1 MSLFS
6 LSLDIAKMNPA
17 LSTALQS
24 WSRRKLLII
33 VSFLIA
39 AHIAVFFMGVI
50 VAPSMFH
57 DAEVPGTVC
66 VKQDPPES
74 NSGKEVYKA
83 SKRHSFG
90 QQNFFQIYL
99 GLSNKNKMR
108 KFYYNDF
115 HNFNTACCGHFKLL
129 LN

>member
-1 MSLFS
+1 MFLFS
-6 LSLDIAKMNPA
+6 LSIDIAKMNPA

-57 DAEVPGTVC
+57 DANVPGTVC

-83 SKRHSFG
+83 SMRHSCG
-90 QQNFFQIYL
+90 QI
-99 GLSNKNKMR
+99 
-108 KFYYNDF
+108 
-115 HNFNTACCGHFKLL
+115 LL
-129 LN
+129 

>member
-57 DAEVPGTVC
+57 DANVPGTVC

-83 SKRHSFG
+83 SMYSG
-90 QQNFFQIYL
+90 QISKLSQNKKGPKIF
-99 GLSNKNKMR
+99 
-108 KFYYNDF
+108 
-115 HNFNTACCGHFKLL
+115 
-129 LN
+129 

>member
-6 LSLDIAKMNPA
+6 LAIDIAKMNPA

-57 DAEVPGTVC
+57 DANVPGTVC

-74 NSGKEVYKA
+74 NSGKEIYKA
-83 SKRHSFG
+83 SMRHWLWPDIII
-90 QQNFFQIYL
+90 NKIPAAFFQNL
-99 GLSNKNKMR
+99 FR
-108 KFYYNDF
+108 VF
-115 HNFNTACCGHFKLL
+115 
-129 LN
+129 